1 MSILPSYT
9 NQESERLVFRSLKEE
24 DIPNWIPFFEVDD
37 YQHFV
42 MQDVSIP
49 AKVRAKDWIEF
60 QIERAKKGVY
70 GQLAVIEK
78 SSGKFIGVGGI
89 IERDDVNGNHELE
102 ITYSLLP
109 NFHGKGYATELALQ
123 FIEFVRKNQLKTS
136 VISMIHPENNASIRV
151 AEKNGLNLDGTT
163 EFREIEVL
171 IYRRTFELT

>member
-9 NQESERLVFRSLKEE
+9 NQESQRLVFRSLKEE
-24 DIPNWIPFFEVDD
+24 DIANWIPFFEVDD

-42 MQDVSIP
+42 MQDTFIP
-49 AKVRAKDWIEF
+49 AEVRAKEWIEF

-89 IERDDVNGNHELE
+89 IEREDVNGNHELE

-109 NFHGKGYATELALQ
+109 NFHGNGYATELALQ
-123 FIEFVRKNQLKTS
+123 FIDFVRKNQLKSS
-136 VISMIHPENNASIRV
+136 VISMIHPDNNASIRV
-151 AEKNGLNLDGTT
+151 AEKNGLTKDGTT
-163 EFREIEVL
+163 TFRGVDIL
-171 IYRRTFELT
+171 IYRSTL